1 MIKKTILLFCVIL
14 SLNGCTRDDIC
25 PGETRTT
32 PLLIF
37 TFKDVLN
44 PLVAKSATNLTI
56 ETDEDTPLVIVTNVS
71 TDSIG
76 IPLRTGADTVR
87 YRFIKNSGTTDEII
101 DIFEFNYERLDVYVN
116 RACGF
121 RTTYSSLAAR
131 EDDGGIVD
139 WILNLNILKTTV
151 EDETEAHITILH

>member
-14 SLNGCTRDDIC
+14 SLNGCTKDDIC
-25 PGETRTT
+25 PDETPTT

-37 TFKDVLN
+37 TFKDNVN

-56 ETDEDTPLVIVTNVS
+56 ETDEENPVVIVTDVS

-76 IPLRTGADTVR
+76 VPLRTGADAVR
-87 YRFIKNSGTTDEII
+87 YRFIRNSGTTDEII
-101 DIFEFNYERLDVYVN
+101 DIYEFNYERSDVYVN

-121 RTTYSSLAAR
+121 RATYNNLTAL
-131 EDDGGIVD
+131 EDDLGVID
-139 WILNLNILKTTV
+139 WILDLNILKTTV